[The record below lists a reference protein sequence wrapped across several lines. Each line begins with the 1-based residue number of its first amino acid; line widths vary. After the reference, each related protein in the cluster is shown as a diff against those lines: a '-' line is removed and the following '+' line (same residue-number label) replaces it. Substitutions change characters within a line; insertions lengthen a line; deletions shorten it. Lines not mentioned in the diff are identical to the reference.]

1 MGASRRVLSFA
12 LILALPLACVACAKG
27 GGGGGGGR
35 RDGSPGDGAAGDG
48 ALDAGP
54 DSGRRDTGVRD
65 TGVRDTGPACVD
77 DAIPDDCEM
86 ASELG
91 TLEVGGMFSATAKL
105 PTLVDE
111 DWYVVDVPS
120 GFAADAGVP
129 TDGGVPASMQGAGM
143 PRIELVSGDA
153 TMVMEIRMRCGAAL
167 ACGESTARELLEWS
181 FVDDQGTT
189 DGGTAG
195 YTSRDV
201 PWPERVYIKVSR
213 KGGPASCEDY
223 TLNVTR

>member
-1 MGASRRVLSFA
+1 MGASRRVLSIA
-12 LILALPLACVACAKG
+12 LILALPIVSFACAKG

-35 RDGSPGDGAAGDG
+35 RDASRGDGAAGDG
-48 ALDAGP
+48 AVDAGR
-54 DSGRRDTGVRD
+54 DGSRDTGVRD
-65 TGVRDTGPACVD
+65 TGVRDTGPACID
-77 DAIPDDCEM
+77 DEIPDDCEM

-91 TLEVGGMFSATAKL
+91 TLDVGGMFSATAKL

-111 DWYVVDVPS
+111 DWYVVDIPS
-120 GFAADAGVP
+120 GFAL
-129 TDGGVPASMQGAGM
+129 DGGVPDGGTMQGGGM
-143 PRIELVSGDA
+143 PRVELVSGDA

-181 FVDDQGTT
+181 FVDDQGGV
-189 DGGTAG
+189 DGGTAS
-195 YTSRDV
+195 YTTRDV

-223 TLNVTR
+223 TLNITR